1 MREKKLKFFYKINI
15 INGSRL
21 NKKDAEKK
29 LIIKNTCFLVLLFVL
44 CQYSWEREKKK
55 NKQK

>member
-1 MREKKLKFFYKINI
+1 MREREKKLKFFYKINI

-21 NKKDAEKK
+21 NKKDAKK
-29 LIIKNTCFLVLLFVL
+29 LIIKNTCFFLYFYL
-44 CQYSWEREKKK
+44 CCREKKE